1 MNLNSKQ
8 KFLELSKRY
17 SALIII
23 IFLTVLFAA
32 LNPRFLSA
40 VNITNIVRQAS
51 IMIIVACG
59 ATFIMIA
66 GDVDISCG
74 GLACLAAICMKKGM
88 GIPVAITVAVL
99 SGTLFGLLSGILVS
113 RFAFPPMIA
122 TLCVTNLTTGIGNL
136 ITNGTAN
143 YDLPDEFLVLG
154 RGYIGPI
161 PVQVVIMAVITVIS
175 GIVLSSTTYGRYIYA
190 IGGNTT
196 VAKLSGVNVS
206 KLKVIYYMVG
216 GSLSALA
223 GVLITSRMGTAQPTL
238 GTNWPMETIAG
249 IVIGGTHF
257 QGGSGTIVNSVLGV
271 LLMTMITNGLN
282 LLGVNTFWQSVVT
295 ALLLIITIVISTF
308 QDRKKGLL

>member
-1 MNLNSKQ
+1 M
-8 KFLELSKRY
+8 
-17 SALIII
+17 
-23 IFLTVLFAA
+23 
-32 LNPRFLSA
+32 
-40 VNITNIVRQAS
+40 
-51 IMIIVACG
+51 
-59 ATFIMIA
+59 
-66 GDVDISCG
+66 
-74 GLACLAAICMKKGM
+74 
-88 GIPVAITVAVL
+88 
-99 SGTLFGLLSGILVS
+99 
-113 RFAFPPMIA
+113 
-122 TLCVTNLTTGIGNL
+122 GIGNL
-136 ITNGTAN
+136 ITNGTAI

-190 IGGNTT
+190 IGGNPK

-206 KLKVIYYMVG
+206 KLKVMYFMVG
-216 GSLSALA
+216 GALSALA

-257 QGGSGTIVNSVLGV
+257 QGGSGSIVNSVLGV

-308 QDRKKGLL
+308 QDRKKSLL

>member
-1 MNLNSKQ
+1 
-8 KFLELSKRY
+8 
-17 SALIII
+17 
-23 IFLTVLFAA
+23 
-32 LNPRFLSA
+32 
-40 VNITNIVRQAS
+40 
-51 IMIIVACG
+51 
-59 ATFIMIA
+59 
-66 GDVDISCG
+66 
-74 GLACLAAICMKKGM
+74 
-88 GIPVAITVAVL
+88 
-99 SGTLFGLLSGILVS
+99 
-113 RFAFPPMIA
+113 MIA
-122 TLCVTNLTTGIGNL
+122 TLCVTNLTMGIGNL
-136 ITNGTAN
+136 ITNGTAI

-190 IGGNTT
+190 IGGNPK

-206 KLKVIYYMVG
+206 KLKVIYFMVG
-216 GSLSALA
+216 GALSALA

-257 QGGSGTIVNSVLGV
+257 QGGSGSIVNSVLGV

-295 ALLLIITIVISTF
+295 ARFFKMQLESSLSGFSPDHLDKELISQATLVHIAGSMLAWPDSLEAIRQAIDFVHEEGKLVSCDVNWREMLYDQEYAQTIAKPILYEMDILKMSEEEMSLYTGTSDLVEGTKICCSLCLCIQNT
-308 QDRKKGLL
+308 RKIRRLRK

>member
-1 MNLNSKQ
+1 MNLNYKQ

-17 SALIII
+17 STLIII
-23 IFLTVLFAA
+23 IFLAVLFTA

-40 VNITNIVRQAS
+40 VNITNIVRQAAV
-51 IMIIVACG
+51 MIIVACG

-74 GLACLAAICMKKGM
+74 GVACLASIIAAICMTKGM
-88 GIPVAITVAVL
+88 GILVSITVAVL
-99 SGTLFGLLSGILVS
+99 TGTLFGLLSGILVS

-122 TLCVTNLTTGIGNL
+122 TLCVTNLTMGIGNL
-136 ITNGTAN
+136 ITNGTAI

-190 IGGNTT
+190 IGGNTK

-206 KLKVIYYMVG
+206 KLKVIYFMVG
-216 GSLSALA
+216 GSLSALSL
-223 GVLITSRMGTAQPTL
+223 VY
-238 GTNWPMETIAG
+238 
-249 IVIGGTHF
+249 
-257 QGGSGTIVNSVLGV
+257 
-271 LLMTMITNGLN
+271 
-282 LLGVNTFWQSVVT
+282 
-295 ALLLIITIVISTF
+295 
-308 QDRKKGLL
+308 

>member
-1 MNLNSKQ
+1 MLSFNNSCNLYDKRHGNPGIYNCCCTY
-8 KFLELSKRY
+8 RY
-17 SALIII
+17 SFWSVIWHI
-23 IFLTVLFAA
+23 
-32 LNPRFLSA
+32 
-40 VNITNIVRQAS
+40 
-51 IMIIVACG
+51 
-59 ATFIMIA
+59 
-66 GDVDISCG
+66 
-74 GLACLAAICMKKGM
+74 
-88 GIPVAITVAVL
+88 GIPFCI
-99 SGTLFGLLSGILVS
+99 
-113 RFAFPPMIA
+113 PPHDCNTMCNKSYYGYRELDYEWNSI
-122 TLCVTNLTTGIGNL
+122 
-136 ITNGTAN
+136 

-190 IGGNTT
+190 IGGNPK

-206 KLKVIYYMVG
+206 KLKVIYFMVG
-216 GSLSALA
+216 GALSALA

-257 QGGSGTIVNSVLGV
+257 QGGSGSIVNSVLGV

-308 QDRKKGLL
+308 QDRKKSLL

>member
-1 MNLNSKQ
+1 
-8 KFLELSKRY
+8 
-17 SALIII
+17 
-23 IFLTVLFAA
+23 
-32 LNPRFLSA
+32 
-40 VNITNIVRQAS
+40 
-51 IMIIVACG
+51 
-59 ATFIMIA
+59 MIA

-74 GLACLAAICMKKGM
+74 GVACIAAIIAAICMKKGM
-88 GIPVAITVAVL
+88 GVPVAITVAVL
-99 SGTLFGLLSGILVS
+99 TGTLFGLLSGILVS

-136 ITNGTAN
+136 ITNGTAI

-206 KLKVIYYMVG
+206 KLKVIYFMVG
-216 GSLSALA
+216 GALSALA

-282 LLGVNTFWQSVVT
+282 LLGVNTFWQSVVS

>member
-23 IFLTVLFAA
+23 IFLVVLFAA

-40 VNITNIVRQAS
+40 VNITNIVRQAA

-74 GLACLAAICMKKGM
+74 GVACIAAIIAAICMKKGM
-88 GIPVAITVAVL
+88 GVPVAITVAV
-99 SGTLFGLLSGILVS
+99 SGILVS

-136 ITNGTAN
+136 ITNGTAI

-206 KLKVIYYMVG
+206 KLKVTYYMVG
-216 GSLSALA
+216 GALSALA

-282 LLGVNTFWQSVVT
+282 LLGVNTFWQSVVS

>member
-1 MNLNSKQ
+1 
-8 KFLELSKRY
+8 
-17 SALIII
+17 
-23 IFLTVLFAA
+23 
-32 LNPRFLSA
+32 
-40 VNITNIVRQAS
+40 
-51 IMIIVACG
+51 
-59 ATFIMIA
+59 MIA

-74 GLACLAAICMKKGM
+74 GVACIAAIIAAICMKKGM
-88 GIPVAITVAVL
+88 GVPVAITVAVL
-99 SGTLFGLLSGILVS
+99 TGTLFGLLSGILVS

-136 ITNGTAN
+136 ITNGTAI